1 MGRKKIIFDAKKTQV
16 SVSLSNL
23 MVERIDSMTSRR
35 SLFIRR
41 AIQEKFD
48 GEQGLIAV
56 ESRRMVALLL
66 NRHSDDIDIEEL
78 LLRVLKKLPESGD

>member
-1 MGRKKIIFDAKKTQV
+1 MGRKKVIYDAKKTQV

-35 SLFIRR
+35 SRWIRK

-48 GEQGLIAV
+48 ARKGLTTV
-56 ESRRMVALLL
+56 ESKTLVAILINRVEDDLDLL
-66 NRHSDDIDIEEL
+66 EL
-78 LLRVLKKLPESGD
+78 LYRVRDKLPDSGV